1 MSDDLTSAL
10 RDLAADHRTP
20 PPVPGAE
27 IRRRATARGRRRRAA
42 AAGATLVTAAVAVT
56 VAAGLLTTG
65 SGSDDERPHRKPA
78 PVATESTR
86 RPAATVDL
94 SRHRMTLDGRE
105 LPVSAGTAAHP
116 TPTGRMTVV
125 ATYPQKRMPA
135 EEFGPGEYDM
145 TLPWVVELRT
155 PDGGTNYV
163 VALTYNEKAPGTM
176 DVTKGWIGLRPDD
189 ARTLHGRLEPGDV
202 ITVRAGR
209 PAR

>member
-27 IRRRATARGRRRRAA
+27 IRRRAEVRGRRRRVA

-56 VAAGLLTTG
+56 VAAGLTTG

-78 PVATESTR
+78 PVATDSART
-86 RPAATVDL
+86 PAATVDL

-105 LPVSAGTAAHP
+105 LPISAGTAAHP
-116 TPTGRMTVV
+116 TPTGAMTVV
-125 ATYPQKRMPA
+125 ATHRKKRMPA
-135 EEFGPGEYDM
+135 GDFGLGEYDL

-163 VALTYNEKAPGTM
+163 VALTYNEKAPGKT

-189 ARTLHGRLEPGDV
+189 ARTLHDRLEPGDV
-202 ITVRAGR
+202 ITVRAGG

>member
-10 RDLAADHRTP
+10 HDLAADHATP

-27 IRRRATARGRRRRAA
+27 IRRRAVVRGRRRRAV
-42 AAGATLVTAAVAVT
+42 AAGVTLATAAVAVT
-56 VAAGLLTTG
+56 VVAGLLT
-65 SGSDDERPHRKPA
+65 GSDDAPRPHRKPA
-78 PVATESTR
+78 PVATDSAR
-86 RPAATVDL
+86 APAATVDL
-94 SRHRMTLDGRE
+94 ARHRMTLDGRE

-125 ATYPQKRMPA
+125 ATYPEKRMTA
-135 EEFGPGEYDM
+135 ANVGLDKYDL

-163 VALTYNEKAPGTM
+163 VALTYNEKAPGDM
-176 DVTKGWIGLRPDD
+176 DVTKGWIGLRTED
-189 ARTLHGRLEPGDV
+189 ARTFHDRVEPGDV
-202 ITVRAGR
+202 ITVRTGR

>member
-10 RDLAADHRTP
+10 HDLAADHATP

-27 IRRRATARGRRRRAA
+27 IRRRAVVRGRRRRAA
-42 AAGATLVTAAVAVT
+42 AAGVTLATAAVAVT
-56 VAAGLLTTG
+56 VVAGLLT
-65 SGSDDERPHRKPA
+65 GSDDDPRPHRKPA
-78 PVATESTR
+78 PVATDSARE
-86 RPAATVDL
+86 PAATVDL
-94 SRHRMTLDGRE
+94 ARHRMTIGGQE

-125 ATYPQKRMPA
+125 ATYPEKRMTA
-135 EEFGPGEYDM
+135 ANVGLDKYDL

-163 VALTYNEKAPGTM
+163 VALTYNEKAPGAM
-176 DVTKGWIGLRPDD
+176 DVTKGWIGLRTED
-189 ARTLHGRLEPGDV
+189 ARTFHDRVEPGDV